1 MDLPNLYTTSGLHT
15 SSESSTEGGREG
27 DFDNFDILRP
37 SGTEIQVP
45 DSNLRD
51 FVKTPKLLTREG
63 RQQLHGLRRNLGG
76 PYGHRRVE
84 RLEENP
90 ETPSQSLTTQ
100 ARSNTPNQP
109 EKKGPLSKLFG
120 YISLPEN
127 QFKFSTPKNN
137 KVAEQEQTDFSIS
150 NPQRTNIASS
160 EIYT

>member
-1 MDLPNLYTTSGLHT
+1 MDLRHLYTTSGLHT

-45 DSNLRD
+45 ESDLRD

-90 ETPSQSLTTQ
+90 ETPSQSLTTETNLPRQ
-100 ARSNTPNQP
+100 Q
-109 EKKGPLSKLFG
+109 EKKKPFSKLFRWV
-120 YISLPEN
+120 SLPEN
-127 QFKFSTPKNN
+127 QFKVTTPR
-137 KVAEQEQTDFSIS
+137 QGSD
-150 NPQRTNIASS
+150 
-160 EIYT
+160 